1 MIAASPKRHPPKA
14 AFVAIPSRIGSG
26 NEFERVS
33 DSACHPHAGSNVAT
47 LLDFSDP
54 FSIIHF
60 KMSSATIRLEK
71 EMGTARLPSDCIPDL
86 MEFARIAGIAQDTD
100 SLRSNTLHL
109 IRRIF
114 RSDSTIIW
122 HINQNKRI
130 VDPLEVNVQD
140 RFFPLY
146 RDYYYKKNP
155 FDPVN
160 MGAFEGTSV
169 SMEQIVPYN
178 DFQKTEYYSDF
189 IRPQNI
195 RRQMVVYIRTNNK
208 PISLICTHRFS
219 NRRFTE
225 EDLATG
231 DLVSYHLSAAFER
244 IRMME
249 EVKRKGS
256 IFQMIL
262 DSTDVGIAALDLE
275 KAPLFINREAV
286 RICEEMRKEA
296 ISKNDLCSAESV
308 IPPQLLMD
316 CEAIKKSFKDRQ
328 KVGVE
333 SFPTKERTIWLS
345 PHRRCRFRCSI
356 VNSSLNDF
364 SYPLF
369 LITMES
375 LPAHPKINDQA
386 VKRDYHLTNREAE
399 IVSYIFKG
407 YKNAD
412 IADSLF
418 ISEGTVKNHLRNIF
432 EKVDVKNRTGLIHKL
447 LSV

>member
-1 MIAASPKRHPPKA
+1 MSP
-14 AFVAIPSRIGSG
+14 S
-26 NEFERVS
+26 
-33 DSACHPHAGSNVAT
+33 
-47 LLDFSDP
+47 
-54 FSIIHF
+54 
-60 KMSSATIRLEK
+60 TIKLEK
-71 EMGTARLPSDCIPDL
+71 AMGTVRLPSDCIPDL
-86 MEFARIAGIAQDTD
+86 VEFVRIAGMAQDTE

-109 IRRIF
+109 IRTIF

-122 HINQNKRI
+122 RINQNNRI
-130 VDPLEVNVQD
+130 VEPLEVNVQG

-160 MGAFEGTSV
+160 MGAFAGTSI

-178 DFQKTEYYSDF
+178 DFQKTEYYNDF
-189 IRPQNI
+189 IRPQKI
-195 RRQMVVYIRTNNK
+195 RRQMVVYIRIDKK
-208 PISLICTHRFS
+208 PISLICTHRFT

-225 EDLATG
+225 EDLAAG
-231 DLVSYHLSAAFER
+231 DLVSSHLSAAFER

-275 KAPLFINREAV
+275 KAPVIINREAV
-286 RICEEMRKEA
+286 RICKEMRKEA
-296 ISKNDLCSAESV
+296 ISKNDLCSAESL
-308 IPPQLLMD
+308 IPPTLLMD
-316 CEAIKKSFKDRQ
+316 CEALKTTFKDRQ
-328 KVGVE
+328 KVGIE
-333 SFPTKERTIWLS
+333 SLPMKERTLWLS
-345 PHRRCRFRCSI
+345 PHKRCRFRCSI
-356 VNSSLNDF
+356 VNSSLTDF
-364 SYPLF
+364 NHPLF

-386 VKRDYHLTNREAE
+386 VKRDYNLTNREAE

-412 IADSLF
+412 IADRLF

-432 EKVDVKNRTGLIHKL
+432 EKVNVKNRTGLIHRL